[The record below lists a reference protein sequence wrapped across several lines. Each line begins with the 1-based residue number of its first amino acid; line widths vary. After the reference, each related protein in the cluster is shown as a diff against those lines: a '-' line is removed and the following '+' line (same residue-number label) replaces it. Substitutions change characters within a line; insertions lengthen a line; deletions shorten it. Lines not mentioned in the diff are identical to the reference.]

1 MISNFSEA
9 SIIVLLWTVRSSMA
23 FENLL
28 VNCWMFIIV
37 LIGVYKDGLHRF
49 FCVFFFTR
57 HQILAK
63 YKLFFYT
70 AWLVRTRWRF
80 IIPHFLYSP
89 SLILFSFWFSFQLS
103 FYSSPPPTAILLPSL
118 TLPLWLSCRSHVAS
132 GYHSFTY
139 LPHRRQYAFLPV
151 SCKSSISSAFTTTPS
166 HGLTALTVYFNCF
179 VPAVL

>member
-118 TLPLWLSCRSHVAS
+118 TPSLTILSLTRGQRISFFHLLASQETICIFACLLQKLDFFSIHHYTFSWLNSPYCL
-132 GYHSFTY
+132 F
-139 LPHRRQYAFLPV
+139 
-151 SCKSSISSAFTTTPS
+151 
-166 HGLTALTVYFNCF
+166 
-179 VPAVL
+179 

>member
-103 FYSSPPPTAILLPSL
+103 FYSSPPPPPFSFLPSL
-118 TLPLWLSCRSHVAS
+118 SLFDYLVAHTWPADIILSPTCLTGDNMHFCLSPAKARFLQHSPLHLLMA
-132 GYHSFTY
+132 
-139 LPHRRQYAFLPV
+139 
-151 SCKSSISSAFTTTPS
+151 
-166 HGLTALTVYFNCF
+166 
-179 VPAVL
+179 